1 MKRNS
6 ILALGLSLVVAT
18 GLLAGCGTKEEPAN
32 NETTQQENQQTTDT
46 NQSESK
52 YQDGTYFAQ
61 QNFDEKTGWKYMVT
75 IEVKDGK
82 IVAADWNGA
91 NKDAGKDKKT
101 LSKDGEYVMVEGGT
115 PWHEQAKKM
124 EDYLIEKQDP
134 KAIAY
139 TDDDGHVDV
148 VSGVSIKCK
157 DFFELADQAL
167 ASAPI
172 EKGPYK
178 DGAYHA
184 EQKEFSE
191 NSGWKSTVDIT
202 VINGN
207 IVAASWNAAH
217 KDGGDDKNTQSANGQ
232 YVMKEGGTPWHEQ
245 ADTMEAFLLE
255 KQDPKAIT
263 YTDDDGHVDVVSGV
277 SIKVA
282 EFFELAEEAL
292 SQAK

>member
-18 GLLAGCGTKEEPAN
+18 GLLAGCGQNEEPAN
-32 NETTQQENQQTTDT
+32 KETTQQENQQAADK
-46 NQSESK
+46 NQSESN
-52 YQDGTYFAQ
+52 YEDGTYFAQ
-61 QNFDEKTGWKYMVT
+61 QDFDENSGWKYMVT

-91 NKDAGKDKKT
+91 HKDAGKDKKT

-115 PWHEQAKKM
+115 PWHEQAEKM
-124 EDYLIEKQDP
+124 EAFLIEKQDP
-134 KAIAY
+134 KAITY
-139 TDDDGHVDV
+139 TDDQGHVDV
-148 VSGVSIKCK
+148 VSGVSIKVA
-157 DFFELADQAL
+157 DFFKLAEEAL
-167 ASAPI
+167 AGDPV

-178 DGAYHA
+178 DGSYHV
-184 EQKEFSE
+184 EQKEFDE

-207 IVAASWNAAH
+207 IAAASWNAVH

-245 ADTMEAFLLE
+245 ADAMEAFLIE
-255 KQDPKAIT
+255 KQDPKAVT
-263 YTDDDGHVDVVSGV
+263 FTDDQGHVDAVSGV